1 MTGKVTHLKKA
12 NPDRGVLLICLIAS
26 VLFVIFGGLIISAE
40 SANPIE
46 TFMFFFRDGMTLPDE
61 NSESSDPLE
70 ETGDEP
76 TFIVPDISVPAE
88 TTGEA
93 VTLPETTLEP
103 ETTADPDTTGEDTTS
118 DPATTKKPDTTK
130 APDTTKKPETTKA
143 PDTTKKPE
151 TTKAPDTTKK
161 PETTKAPETTKT
173 PETTRPAVTT
183 SPTTT
188 KPQTNE
194 EYFSDALFLGDS
206 RTVGLSLYA
215 RIPGATYFARTSMN
229 VYNVFDDKASE
240 TSDTKSYGNLADL
253 LTKKKFGKIYILLGI
268 NEIGYSYTS
277 VVSNYSK
284 VIDYIRQYQPDAKI
298 IIQSNMHVTKK
309 KSDANPNTFSNTRIN
324 ELNRRLSQLA
334 DNKTVF
340 YLGFEQIFDGAD
352 GAMSSEY
359 SGDGVHLYG
368 KCYKLWRDWILENGK
383 IY

>member
-1 MTGKVTHLKKA
+1 MTGKATHLKKA
-12 NPDRGVLLICLIAS
+12 NPDRGILLICLVAS
-26 VLFVIFGGLIISAE
+26 VLIVIFCGLLVSAE
-40 SANPIE
+40 SKNPIE
-46 TFMFFFRDGMTLPDE
+46 TAMLFFRDGMTLPEGDPE
-61 NSESSDPLE
+61 NSAPSEES
-70 ETGDEP
+70 GDEP
-76 TFIVPDISVPAE
+76 TFIVPDITYPAE
-88 TTGEA
+88 TTDEEM
-93 VTLPETTLEP
+93 TLPETTLAPDETSAA
-103 ETTADPDTTGEDTTS
+103 ETTREETTS
-118 DPATTKKPDTTK
+118 DPATTKQPETTR

-161 PETTKAPETTKT
+161 PETTKAPETT
-173 PETTRPAVTT
+173 RPAVTT
-183 SPTTT
+183 SPSTTA
-188 KPQTNE
+188 PQSDE
-194 EYFSDALFLGDS
+194 DYFSDALFLGDS
-206 RTVGLSLYA
+206 RTVGFYLYA

-229 VYNVFDDKASE
+229 VYNAFDKKVSE
-240 TSDTKSYGNLADL
+240 TSDTASYDLSEL

-284 VIDYIRQYQPDAKI
+284 IIDYIKQYQPDAKI

-309 KSDANPNTFSNTRIN
+309 KSDANPNTFSNTRID

-340 YLGFEQIFDGAD
+340 YLGFEEIFDGAD

-368 KCYKLWRDWILENGK
+368 KCYKLWRDWMLENGK

>member
-26 VLFVIFGGLIISAE
+26 VLIVIFCGLIISAE

-46 TFMFFFRDGMTLPDE
+46 TVMFFFRDGMTLPEGDPE
-61 NSESSDPLE
+61 NSEPPEGSE
-70 ETGDEP
+70 DEP
-76 TFIVPDISVPAE
+76 TFIVPDITYPEV
-88 TTGEA
+88 TTDEEL
-93 VTLPETTLEP
+93 TLPETTLAPESETEP
-103 ETTADPDTTGEDTTS
+103 ESTREDTTS
-118 DPATTKKPDTTK
+118 DPATTKQPDTTR

-151 TTKAPDTTKK
+151 TTK
-161 PETTKAPETTKT
+161 T

-183 SPTTT
+183 SPSTTAS
-188 KPQTNE
+188 QSDE
-194 EYFSDALFLGDS
+194 DYFSDTLFLGDS
-206 RTVGLSLYA
+206 RTVGFYLYA

-229 VYNVFDDKASE
+229 VYNVFADKVSE
-240 TSDTKSYGNLADL
+240 TSDTSSYNLSDL
-253 LTKKKFGKIYILLGI
+253 LSKKKFGKIYILLGI

-277 VVSNYSK
+277 VVSNYTK
-284 VIDYIRQYQPDAKI
+284 VIDYIKQYQPDAKI

-309 KSDANPNTFSNTRIN
+309 KSDANPNTFSNTRID

-340 YLGFEQIFDGAD
+340 YLGFEEIFDGAD

>member
-76 TFIVPDISVPAE
+76 TFIVPDISFPAE

-118 DPATTKKPDTTK
+118 DPA
-130 APDTTKKPETTKA
+130 TTKKPETTKA

-173 PETTRPAVTT
+173 PETTRPTVTT

-206 RTVGLSLYA
+206 RTVGLSIYA
-215 RIPGATYFARTSMN
+215 RIPGATYFARTSMT
-229 VYNVFDDKASE
+229 VYNAFKEGKDGFSE
-240 TSDTKSYGNLADL
+240 TGDTSSYDLTEL

-268 NEIGYSYTS
+268 NELGYSHSS
-277 VVSNYSK
+277 VVSTYSK
-284 VIDYIRQYQPDAKI
+284 LIDSIQQLQPDAKI

-309 KSDANPNTFSNTRIN
+309 KSEDKTIFSNSLID
-324 ELNRRLSQLA
+324 ELNLKISRLA
-334 DNKTVF
+334 DNKKVF
-340 YLGFEQIFDGAD
+340 YLGFEEIFDGPD
-352 GAMSSEY
+352 GAMSSDY
-359 SGDGVHLYG
+359 SGDGIHLYG